1 MLWITEKTDKPFEF
15 IMHPVDNGELFVRF
29 KVDDVFDGKEIDV
42 RSSDMSK
49 DNVIFI
55 RETYAT
61 LPSDISAAVG
71 KAYLYDENNVCLD
84 SKIVN
89 ATPIEWKCNNPKLRL
104 EIDL

>member
-1 MLWITEKTDKPFEF
+1 MIWITEKTETPFEF
-15 IMHPVDNGELFVRF
+15 IMHPIDGELFVRF
-29 KVDDVFDGKEIDV
+29 RVDDVFDGKEIDV

-49 DNVIFI
+49 DNIVFI

-61 LPSDISAAVG
+61 LPSDLSAAIG
-71 KAYLYDENNVCLD
+71 KVYRYDENGVCLE
-84 SKIVN
+84 SKILT